1 MEDAS
6 VSEKSSRR
14 RKTRS
19 LRREIAAL
27 RRLVRDAAQL
37 PRRRTD
43 HRRFRKFP
51 RFAAAERHSP
61 GDKERNAGG
70 GNDIRRA
77 EGGRHLVENAKRVSE
92 KNRAKLHQERA
103 VASQEFSPVLPARNA
118 RRILSYRVP
127 ANYRRARVAR
137 REPPP

>member
-6 VSEKSSRR
+6 VSEKTSRR

-19 LRREIAAL
+19 LRREIAAV

-70 GNDIRRA
+70 RNDIRRA
-77 EGGRHLVENAKRVSE
+77 EGGQHFIANARCLPE
-92 KNRAKLHQERA
+92 KNRAKLHQETS
-103 VASQEFSPVLPARNA
+103 VAGAALSPVLPSWDRWLMWSQ
-118 RRILSYRVP
+118 RG
-127 ANYRRARVAR
+127 
-137 REPPP
+137 

>member
-77 EGGRHLVENAKRVSE
+77 EGRRHLIENAECLPE

-103 VASQEFSPVLPARNA
+103 VAGAEFSPSVPAWNA
-118 RRILSYRVP
+118 RRGFSHRASP
-127 ANYRRARVAR
+127 KQRRGPRAGRNG
-137 REPPP
+137 